1 MKKMLQKLFLFAL
14 CLTLALSPAV
24 SNVVGGTTITA
35 QAATKSGLVKKNGK
49 YYYYKNGKKVTNTW
63 KTVTTTSKSG
73 KKTKNK
79 YYFGSNGVAVMAK
92 STTNATYNIKLK
104 TIKGKKYGFDT
115 KARLVSGIYV
125 NENNLKFY
133 YFNSKGV
140 YNAAKSKTLRAA
152 ATEGADLAV
161 LESLLESMIGERGSR
176 TESTSCLPVGDSDTM
191 YIFITLEYEHFTVC
205 GLREPDSTVETVYYV
220 YPN

>member
-1 MKKMLQKLFLFAL
+1 MKKMLKKLLLFAL

-24 SNVVGGTTITA
+24 PDVVGGTTITA
-35 QAATKSGLVKKNGK
+35 QAATKNGLVKKNGK
-49 YYYYKNGKKVTNTW
+49 YYYYKNGKKLTNTW
-63 KTVTTTSKSG
+63 KTVTTTSSSG

-79 YYFGSNGVAVMAK
+79 YYFGSNGAAVMAK
-92 STTNATYNIKLK
+92 TTTNATYNIKLK
-104 TIKGKKYGFDT
+104 TISGKKYGFDT

-125 NENNLKFY
+125 DENSLKFY

-140 YNAAKSKTLRAA
+140 YNAAKSKTLRNAA
-152 ATEGADLAV
+152 KEGADLAALV
-161 LESLLESMIGERGSR
+161 ALLGEPESRS
-176 TESTSCLPVGDSDTM
+176 ESTSCLPVSDSDGM